1 MKLIKMCFNETCR
14 KAGKCSQ
21 LFDVFLIHNSFKQR
35 ICYPYLFTVLLE
47 FGANKNNIYCNGP
60 HKITE
65 SAVDMSPDIEI

>member
-1 MKLIKMCFNETCR
+1 
-14 KAGKCSQ
+14 
-21 LFDVFLIHNSFKQR
+21 
-35 ICYPYLFTVLLE
+35 LLE